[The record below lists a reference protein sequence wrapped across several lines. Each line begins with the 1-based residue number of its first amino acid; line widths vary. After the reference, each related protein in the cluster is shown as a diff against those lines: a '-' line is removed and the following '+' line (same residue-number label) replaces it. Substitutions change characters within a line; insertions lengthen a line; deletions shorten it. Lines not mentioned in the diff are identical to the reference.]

1 MDSTIAKDLSLIG
14 DLLRYVGNDAMEMYK
29 AIYGNKKPCSYLGR
43 KDALPDE
50 VIEAIYR
57 LARDTT
63 EWSVLEGCLTVILG
77 CAAGLRPQ
85 EARQMYIEDVHHLDS
100 EPYVLIKHVKGEGKW
115 GRVRSSPLN
124 DGVSDIVEKFVRMR
138 EERLAYYHRESTA
151 FFPTFRSDSEFITQ
165 QSMGKLKDVVQNILG
180 VKFQLKDARRAYGQ
194 RMLDR
199 GVPIEFVSHCLGH
212 SSVATTQ
219 KFYADYRDKSVL
231 SQVHGILNGR
241 VQPSH
246 N

>member
-1 MDSTIAKDLSLIG
+1 M
-14 DLLRYVGNDAMEMYK
+14 NDAALRAGTRAEEQLNAYRVLTEK
-29 AIYGNKKPCSYLGR
+29 HGGDPGPLGHR
-43 KDALPDE
+43 VDFP
-50 VIEAIYR
+50 
-57 LARDTT
+57 
-63 EWSVLEGCLTVILG
+63 
-77 CAAGLRPQ
+77 PQ
-85 EARQMYIEDVHHLDS
+85 EEARQTIGVFGALRR
-100 EPYVLIKHVKGEGKW
+100 HVE
-115 GRVRSSPLN
+115 V
-124 DGVSDIVEKFVRMR
+124 R

-151 FFPTFRSDSEFITQ
+151 FFPTFRLDSEFITQ

-194 RMLDR
+194 RILDR

>member
-1 MDSTIAKDLSLIG
+1 M
-14 DLLRYVGNDAMEMYK
+14 NDAALRAGTRAEEQLNAYRVLTEK
-29 AIYGNKKPCSYLGR
+29 QGGDPGPLGHR
-43 KDALPDE
+43 VDFP
-50 VIEAIYR
+50 
-57 LARDTT
+57 
-63 EWSVLEGCLTVILG
+63 
-77 CAAGLRPQ
+77 PQ
-85 EARQMYIEDVHHLDS
+85 EEAR
-100 EPYVLIKHVKGEGKW
+100 
-115 GRVRSSPLN
+115 GRVQTI
-124 DGVSDIVEKFVRMR
+124 GVFALRRHVEVR
-138 EERLAYYHRESTA
+138 EERLAYYQRKSTA